1 MKKIFLSTL
10 SLFTLNFLLLTPVH
24 AVCPI
29 CTIAV
34 GVGLGLSRYLGV
46 DDTISGLWI
55 GAITV
60 SVSIWTINW
69 LIRRKWNFKGYKI
82 LTFIIWYALIV
93 LPLFFTNIVGHPL
106 NKIFG
111 IDKLLLGIIVGSI
124 LFAINAYL
132 YQHLKKKNNDR
143 AHFPFQKIIMPVGTL
158 AIFSAIFY
166 FLTK

>member
-1 MKKIFLSTL
+1 MKNKLLTIF
-10 SLFTLNFLLLTPVH
+10 SLFGLNFLLLTPVQ

-60 SVSIWTINW
+60 SVSLWTINW
-69 LIRRKWNFKGYKI
+69 LNKKNWRFKGRKI
-82 LTFIIWYALIV
+82 LTFVVWYALIV

-106 NKIFG
+106 NKIWG
-111 IDKLLLGIIVGSI
+111 IDKLLLGIIFGSI
-124 LFAINAYL
+124 IFATNALWYE
-132 YQHLKKKNNDR
+132 YLKKKNNGK
-143 AHFPFQKIIMPVGTL
+143 ALFPFQKITMPVVSL
-158 AIFSAIFY
+158 ALGSGIFY